1 LPINNIYIIENF
13 LAYANKIKN
22 CKSINPA
29 EKLILFTLYSYK
41 NKKLKQKLLDIL
53 VTDTSLPSSEVKKS
67 LYCLLNRGW
76 LQIKNNTCKIQQ
88 PEMLEKGQKIALI
101 WSDIFGSLQLTPYS
115 FKKIITYIDDGMEEE
130 LIIEVLKISADKA
143 QGNPHNYINTILTNF
158 LNKKIYTLEDHYNH
172 QEERGEDLGKQV
184 STGTKKNK
192 KGMER
197 QTLSELYK
205 KGYQ

>member
-1 LPINNIYIIENF
+1 MPVDNIYIKENF
-13 LAYANKIKN
+13 HAYANKVKN
-22 CKSINPA
+22 CTVINPA

-41 NKKLKQKLLDIL
+41 NKIFKQKLLDIL

-76 LQIKNNTCKIQQ
+76 LQIKDNTCQVQQ
-88 PEMLEKGQKIALI
+88 PEKLKKGQKIALI

-115 FKKIITYIDDGMEEE
+115 FKKILTYIDDGMEEE
-130 LIIEVLKISADKA
+130 LIIEVLKISAEKA

-158 LNKKIYTLEDHYNH
+158 LNKKVYTLEDYYNH
-172 QEERGEDLGKQV
+172 QEERGENLGKQV
-184 STGTKKNK
+184 STGTKENK
-192 KGMER
+192 RRMER